1 VVQSV
6 SLDEYCDVS
15 ICGGWESSLSLSV
28 GVTRRALLPT
38 AQLLR
43 NLGWALL
50 AGLAQ
55 AASIAAP
62 WNGQPLWWLQMLSL
76 AALVMLL
83 DRSASPKQAALIAW
97 VFATSWLC
105 GTVWWLFI
113 SMHVYGGLAAPLAAL
128 AVLALCGFLALY
140 YAAAGYFYQRF
151 RSLAGIKPAFNAIL
165 FAALWL
171 LAELARDS
179 WFTGFPWGAGGY
191 AHVEGPFSWI
201 ASWIGV
207 YGTGLIA
214 SLICSALVIRYKV
227 EVKILLFA
235 LFLTLV
241 VGYYL
246 SPSSNWIS
254 SKPKS
259 AQGVKDFKANLN
271 RQSATST
278 TPSFTSAEITLLQG
292 NIPQGEKFDAT
303 TGVKESLAWYQSQ
316 LMLSTA
322 SLVITPETAIPLLP
336 RQLPEDYWQNL
347 AQRFTQGEQAA
358 LIGIPQGDFETG
370 YTNSAL
376 GLKPGQAQ
384 PYRYDKHH
392 LVPFGEFIPPLFKW
406 FTQMMNIP
414 LGDFNRGAV
423 AQPSFEWA
431 GQRWA
436 PNICYEDLFGDE
448 LARRFVDASKA
459 PTVMV
464 NMSNIGWFGNTVAI
478 DQHLHISRMRALE
491 LGRPMVRATNTGAT
505 VIINHRG
512 EITHSLPRHTKGVL
526 IGQVEGRQGLTP
538 YAQWAGRWGLWPL
551 WGLGCLIVA
560 LFLIA
565 HRAYSMPTNGLK
577 QQKNSE

>member
-1 VVQSV
+1 
-6 SLDEYCDVS
+6 L
-15 ICGGWESSLSLSV
+15 SSSAALSK
-28 GVTRRALLPT
+28 ALWIRYL
-38 AQLLR
+38 AL
-43 NLGWALL
+43 ALL

-55 AASIAAP
+55 AVSIATP

-76 AALVMLL
+76 AALVLLL
-83 DRSASPKQAALIAW
+83 DRCASPKQAALVAW

-113 SMHVYGGLAAPLAAL
+113 SMHVYGGLAAPLAVL
-128 AVLALCGFLALY
+128 AVLALCAFLALY

-151 RSLAGIKPAFNAIL
+151 SRMVGKKSGVLAII

-191 AHVEGPFSWI
+191 AHVDGPLSSTAHWVGI
-201 ASWIGV
+201 YGV
-207 YGTGLIA
+207 GAI
-214 SLICSALVIRYKV
+214 SSIVCALVVNIFRGDCV
-227 EVKILLFA
+227 RAGWTEFVLMV
-235 LFLTLV
+235 LV
-241 VGYYL
+241 LAFYMLGRMTQ
-246 SPSSNWIS
+246 SD
-254 SKPKS
+254 
-259 AQGVKDFKANLN
+259 DFWW
-271 RQSATST
+271 T
-278 TPSFTSAEITLLQG
+278 TPHVTKVQSSPITLLQG

-303 TGVKESLAWYQSQ
+303 TGVKESLMWYQSQ
-316 LMLSTA
+316 LQLATTQ
-322 SLVITPETAIPLLP
+322 LVITPETAIPVLP
-336 RQLPEDYWQNL
+336 RQLPEDYWKNL
-347 AQRFTQGEQAA
+347 TQRFTQGQQAA
-358 LIGIPQGDFETG
+358 LIGMPQGDFETG
-370 YTNSAL
+370 YTNSTL
-376 GLKPGQAQ
+376 GLKPNQAQ

-448 LARRFVDASKA
+448 LARRFVGHDGDEKTA

-478 DQHLHISRMRALE
+478 DQHLQISRMRALE

-512 EITHSLPRHTKGVL
+512 EVTHSLPRHTKGVL
-526 IGQVEGRQGLTP
+526 VGQVQGRQGLTP
-538 YAQWAGRWGLWPL
+538 YAQWAGRFGLWPL
-551 WGLGCLIVA
+551 WGLGMMIIA
-560 LFLIA
+560 IFLIA
-565 HRAYSMPTNGLK
+565 FRAYSMPTDGTKPL
-577 QQKNSE
+577 